1 MKEIIWVGNS
11 LKDLCDFPD
20 DVKNEVGYALYEAQ
34 LGLKSLKAKPL
45 PGIASGVMEI
55 ILDYDKS
62 TFRAIYTVKI
72 SEVIYVLH
80 CFQKKSKRGIA
91 TPKQELRLISKRLND
106 AKKIETLRSKQHEQ
120 KNQIH

>member
-20 DVKNEVGYALYEAQ
+20 EVKNEIGYALYEAQ

-45 PGIASGVMEI
+45 PEIASGVMEI

-72 SEVIYVLH
+72 GEIIYVLH

-91 TPKQELRLISKRLND
+91 TPKQELRLIAKRLKD
-106 AKKIETLRSKQHEQ
+106 AKKIEILRSQQHDQ